1 MEKQETITITR
12 SQDYE
17 NFTDLRFVLK
27 ALPKAKSSNWQYRER
42 YATLHVDENC
52 IFCTDGERLHSIQND
67 LDFPLGSYTIIKN
80 TTSEIILSPANDV
93 TMPNRKSVINKNAE
107 YGNSVPVVEGKNIGH
122 FLYYLYKLTDQ
133 PINPNYIADLGD
145 CSYQIS
151 KQNGEDKGIQFRSST
166 RFAIIMPLIKEKSK

>member
-42 YATLHVDENC
+42 Y
-52 IFCTDGERLHSIQND
+52 HSIQND

-80 TTSEIILSPANDV
+80 TASEIILSQIPEITIQNIPD
-93 TMPNRKSVINKNAE
+93 RKSVINENAE
-107 YGNSVPVVEGKNIGH
+107 YGNPIPVIKGKNIGH
-122 FLYYLYKLTDQ
+122 FLYHLYKLTDQ
-133 PINPNYIADLGD
+133 PVNPNYIADLGD

-151 KQNGEDKGIQFRSST
+151 KQNGEDKGIQFKSST

>member
-27 ALPKAKSSNWQYRER
+27 ALAKVKSSNWQYREH
-42 YATLHVDENC
+42 YATLHVDEDC
-52 IFCTDGERLHSIQND
+52 IFCTDGKRLHSIQND

-93 TMPNRKSVINKNAE
+93 TMPNRKSVINENAE
-107 YGNSVPVVEGKNIGH
+107 YGNPIPVIKEKSIGH
-122 FLYYLYKLTDQ
+122 FLYHLYKLTDQ
-133 PINPNYIADLGD
+133 PINPDYIADLGD
-145 CSYQIS
+145 CRYQIS
-151 KQNGEDKGIQFRSST
+151 NQNGKNKGVQFKSLT
-166 RFAIIMPLIKEKSK
+166 RFAIVMPLIKEESK